1 MMNFNIFYSN
11 TLIFLLFINSFN
23 CEFFFFIMNE
33 KKESS
38 KIIRLAHGSGGILQE
53 QLIHFITKDI
63 AYKKVNNGIGVEELD
78 DGATIPLSNYN
89 KEIVVT
95 ADGHTIY
102 PLFFPGG
109 DLGILSICGT
119 VNDLLMMGAEP
130 LAITS
135 MFIIEEGF
143 KFETLK
149 KIVQSLN
156 SKAKEANLAIIAGD
170 TKVMPRGTL
179 NEMIIA
185 TTGIG
190 IRDKNIKIEDKNIR
204 PRDKIIITGTIGDH
218 GTALMANREGLN
230 ITTDLKSDLS
240 LLLEINNAIKSDI
253 NSNYIHAMKDPTRGG
268 IAGALNDWASKS
280 NVSILLEEE
289 NIPIKKEVIAICDM
303 LGLDPY
309 NIASE
314 GRALLAVDSSYADN
328 ILKKIRSTQL
338 GREAEIIGE
347 VWSNNPKRVLL
358 KTIVG
363 GTRFVD
369 MPLGEPIPRI
379 C

>member
-1 MMNFNIFYSN
+1 MS
-11 TLIFLLFINSFN
+11 
-23 CEFFFFIMNE
+23 E

-38 KIIRLAHGSGGILQE
+38 NVIRLAHGAGGILQE
-53 QLIHFITKDI
+53 ELIKFITKNI
-63 AYKKVNNGIGVEELD
+63 PFKNVNNGIGIEELD
-78 DGATIPLSNYN
+78 DGATIPLVDYD

-109 DLGILSICGT
+109 DLGTLSVCGT

-130 LAITS
+130 LALTS
-135 MFIIEEGF
+135 MIIIEEGF
-143 KFETLK
+143 EFNQLE
-149 KIVQSLN
+149 KIVN
-156 SKAKEANLAIIAGD
+156 SMNSMAKKANIAVIAGD

-190 IRDKNIKIEDKNIR
+190 LKERNIKILDNNIKIG
-204 PRDKIIITGTIGDH
+204 DHIIITGSIGDH
-218 GTALMANREGLN
+218 GTALMASREGLN
-230 ITTDLKSDLS
+230 ITTDLESDIS
-240 LLLEINNAIKSDI
+240 LLLEIYNAIKFEI
-253 NSNYIHAMKDPTRGG
+253 NNNYIHAMKDPTRGG
-268 IAGALNDWASKS
+268 IAAALNDWAMKS
-280 NVSILLEEE
+280 NVSLWIEEE
-289 NIPIKKEVIAICDM
+289 KMPIKKQVIAICDM

-309 NIASE
+309 NIACE
-314 GRALLAVDSSYADN
+314 GRALIAVNPDQSKN
-328 ILKKIRSTQL
+328 ILEKIKLTEI
-338 GREAEIIGE
+338 GKDAEIIGE
-347 VWSNNPKRVLL
+347 VKADNPKRVYL

-363 GTRFVD
+363 GTRFID